1 MFDFDEV
8 GFLGKQ
14 INEFSQENYQE
25 HKALFEVGYDLNKFT
40 YTTKYA
46 LAIDLN
52 NGQQVIG
59 SSLFSKIHNGF
70 QAILMLYKIG
80 LDTEAKVILRTI
92 LEATF
97 VLKAITDNEDEVLN
111 FINTDKKKQEKLLKS
126 IFEKDKQNI
135 YEDLRKKLSKDQ
147 LDSLKQEN
155 KNEEI
160 KEVEVYE
167 WASKAGMDSFYAYAY
182 KTLNFEVHTDIR
194 TLQKYLKIDEDTQD
208 IIAINSLPSDKD
220 IYGSLSTAYSVLVI
234 ALNCLNNI
242 FDMKQEEVLK
252 SFEEKIMSVRE

>member
-1 MFDFDEV
+1 MFDEV

-14 INEFSQENYQE
+14 INEFSLENYQK
-25 HKALFEVGYDLNKFT
+25 HKALFEVAYDLNKFT
-40 YTTKYA
+40 YTTKNA
-46 LAIDLN
+46 LVIDSN

-59 SSLFSKIHNGF
+59 SSLFSRIHNGF

-97 VLKAITDNEDEVLN
+97 VLKAITDNENEVSN
-111 FINTDKKKQEKLLKS
+111 FINTDKKKQERLLKS

-135 YEDLRKKLSKDQ
+135 YEDLRKTLSKDQ
-147 LDSLKQEN
+147 LDSLKQEI

-160 KEVEVYE
+160 KDVEVYE
-167 WASKAGMDSFYAYAY
+167 WANKAGMDVFYAYAY
-182 KTLNFEVHTDIR
+182 KTLNSEVHTDIR
-194 TLQKYLKIDEDTQD
+194 MLQKYLEIDEDTQD
-208 IIAINSLPSDKD
+208 IIGINSLPSDKD
-220 IYGSLSTAYSVLVI
+220 IDRSLFTAYLVLVI

-242 FDMKQEEVLK
+242 FGMKQEDVLK
-252 SFEEKIMSVRE
+252 SFEEKIMDVRE